1 MQQPAGSEQARRAA
15 SPVQPRVTV
24 FTTPT
29 CSWCRRAKQYLTQQR
44 VRFREVDVSRDPS
57 AARDLVRMTGQMGVP
72 VILVGNRPIVGFDKP
87 QLDRLLNLT

>member
-1 MQQPAGSEQARRAA
+1 MPRPAGSEQTRRAA

-87 QLDRLLNLT
+87 QLDRLLNLA